1 MNTSTEKSR
10 AAIVRLLQEL
20 GPEEKLIELEEVIDY
35 LTSYVEDED
44 ADTEGL
50 RITLVGFFEYFEE
63 KEELDRDEK
72 EKVQTMQKHDVDNDN
87 DDDSSSSCSGCSSS
101 QRYR

>member
-20 GPEEKLIELEEVIDY
+20 GPEEKLTELEEVIDY

-63 KEELDRDEK
+63 KEELDGAVCRAFMEVK
-72 EKVQTMQKHDVDNDN
+72 QSAKQ
-87 DDDSSSSCSGCSSS
+87 S
-101 QRYR
+101 